1 MKSNPCI
8 VEPGQCI
15 EEDVRFRFPCNV
27 VMVGSTV
34 HKVAVVVAV
43 EHECMGKE
51 RAQK

>member
-1 MKSNPCI
+1 MESNPCI

-43 EHECMGKE
+43 IAVVVVCLI
-51 RAQK
+51 RF